1 MSLTAKFAENST
13 LRTVSHV
20 CVLSLGTGTRTDLS
34 LDHGDLSLRTGT
46 HVHLSL
52 GTGDHFARR
61 LARRFFR
68 LDLSQGTGCNAPA
81 RDSDGG
87 ASTESPYSA
96 VDPHLV
102 TPRASPLRALPP
114 PSPAMHDLDR
124 QLIPILVA
132 EDAMTA
138 AAVARRFGLRWG
150 MTARAAAEL
159 AIAVAE
165 LARNVALHAGFGE
178 IELVAGPKGIDVVA
192 RDRGPGVLDEGVAPS
207 PARARTPEVTDG
219 AHDSGSPHSARGR
232 GLGIGRDA
240 IRRLMDEMNT
250 RPREGGG
257 WEVACRK
264 RWA

>member
-1 MSLTAKFAENST
+1 
-13 LRTVSHV
+13 
-20 CVLSLGTGTRTDLS
+20 
-34 LDHGDLSLRTGT
+34 
-46 HVHLSL
+46 
-52 GTGDHFARR
+52 
-61 LARRFFR
+61 
-68 LDLSQGTGCNAPA
+68 
-81 RDSDGG
+81 
-87 ASTESPYSA
+87 
-96 VDPHLV
+96 
-102 TPRASPLRALPP
+102 
-114 PSPAMHDLDR
+114 MHDLDR

-192 RDRGPGVLDEGVAPS
+192 RDRGPGMLDEGVAPS
-207 PARARTPEVTDG
+207 PARARALDG
-219 AHDSGSPHSARGR
+219 TSVVHDGETTAAHRGR

-264 RWA
+264 RWG